1 MTEEEGAAL
10 DIKFQQRFS
19 KNLIS
24 NVVYFVLNVIIGLAL
39 VPFFLDT
46 LGEAAYGL
54 VPLATSLTSYVT
66 LVIDAMNGAISRYL
80 TIELQRGDITK
91 ANETFN
97 TAIFGTLGII
107 LLLTPIALFIAWLA
121 PSIFQIGEETPFAVF
136 LLFALIFLS
145 VLIRAW
151 SSNFMVTLF
160 ALNRLELR
168 NTVNCVN
175 LVVQVMFVVILFVA
189 IGPSLPFVGLSY
201 LIASVVAC
209 SFAFILSRR
218 LCPYLNISPKFFDRS
233 RFKEL
238 GSMSL
243 WLLVTILGVLLRSQ
257 VALII
262 INILFGEISGTEYSL
277 ALMWF
282 TLLVAI
288 SGLITNCFTPMIYS
302 YRAKEDKEGLVKFTS
317 LAIKAS
323 TFLMV
328 LPIGLVC
335 IFAPQ
340 LLTLW
345 VGDQYAHL
353 APLVWILVVPVVF
366 LIQSACCTPINA
378 AYKRVRGPALIHVI
392 SGPFNIV
399 LALLIPFIFN
409 NGMYGVGIS
418 VGIITFIVAGLY
430 SPMYNAYVV
439 GMPLTTFMK
448 PAIPGYAAFCLLGIA
463 GVIISIFIPLTD
475 MTSIVLYLIIAG
487 CLISAIYLILISKFG
502 FKNDERRIIR
512 TVLPASIAKHI
523 PHWLF

>member
-1 MTEEEGAAL
+1 MTEEEGGRL

-24 NVVYFVLNVIIGLAL
+24 NVVYFVLNIIIGLAL

-46 LGEAAYGL
+46 LGPAAYGL
-54 VPLATSLTSYVT
+54 IPLATSLTSYVT

-107 LLLTPIALFIAWLA
+107 LLLTPVALFIAWLA

-160 ALNRLELR
+160 ALNRLDLR
-168 NTVNCVN
+168 NAVNCVN
-175 LVVQVMFVVILFVA
+175 LIVQIIFVVILFTA
-189 IGPSLPFVGLSY
+189 IGPSLPLVGLSY
-201 LIASVVAC
+201 LIASVAAC
-209 SFAFILSRR
+209 SFAFLLSRR
-218 LCPYLNISPKFFDRS
+218 LCPYLNISPKFFEKS

-238 GSMSL
+238 GGMSL
-243 WLLVTILGVLLRSQ
+243 WLLITILGVLLRSQ

-262 INILFGEISGTEYSL
+262 INMLFGEISGTEYSL

-282 TLLVAI
+282 TLLMGI

-302 YRAKEDKEGLVKFTS
+302 YRGKEDKEGLVKFTS
-317 LAIKAS
+317 LAIK
-323 TFLMV
+323 TITLLMA

-345 VGDQYAHL
+345 VGEQYAHL
-353 APLVWILVVPVVF
+353 APLVWILVIPVLF
-366 LIQSACCTPINA
+366 LIQSACCAPINA

-392 SGPFNIV
+392 AGPCNIV

-448 PAIPGYAAFCLLGIA
+448 PAIPGYAAFCLV
-463 GVIISIFIPLTD
+463 GVIGIIISNLIPFTNIA
-475 MTSIVLYLIIAG
+475 SIVLYLIIAG
-487 CLISAIYLILISKFG
+487 CVISGVYLLVIGKFG
-502 FKNDERRIIR
+502 FKKEERRIIR
-512 TVLPASIAKHI
+512 TVLPVNIAKHI